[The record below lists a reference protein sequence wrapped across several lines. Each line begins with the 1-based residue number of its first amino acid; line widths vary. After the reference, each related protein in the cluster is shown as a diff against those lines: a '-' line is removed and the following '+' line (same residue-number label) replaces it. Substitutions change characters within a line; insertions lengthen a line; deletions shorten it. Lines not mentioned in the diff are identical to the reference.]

1 MNAKNEV
8 VIRISPD
15 QQRIR
20 VENTNGGVISCKEIT
35 EQTFY
40 DCIKQSVR
48 NEEVQSGFLPAN
60 CFHVGIENDG
70 SHSYC
75 LWYPELYADISY
87 FGTEYPNF
95 PLPRLVFGF
104 HVSKEGKVFS
114 CKLGVVEDKPPA
126 EDVGIKNRFG
136 TI

>member
-40 DCIKQSVR
+40 DCIKQKIPCHR
-48 NEEVQSGFLPAN
+48 KAIP
-60 CFHVGIENDG
+60 
-70 SHSYC
+70 
-75 LWYPELYADISY
+75 
-87 FGTEYPNF
+87 
-95 PLPRLVFGF
+95 
-104 HVSKEGKVFS
+104 
-114 CKLGVVEDKPPA
+114 
-126 EDVGIKNRFG
+126 
-136 TI
+136 

>member
-70 SHSYC
+70 SQKQTDS
-75 LWYPELYADISY
+75 
-87 FGTEYPNF
+87 F
-95 PLPRLVFGF
+95 R
-104 HVSKEGKVFS
+104 S
-114 CKLGVVEDKPPA
+114 CAVAG
-126 EDVGIKNRFG
+126 GRFRAYRSH
-136 TI
+136 